1 MAKGYRIMKGVKR
14 VENTYMSVAIKVSS
28 DLWKNRIM
36 HIITEININYH
47 QSRKVQTQPGK
58 ISSY

>member
-28 DLWKNRIM
+28 DL
-36 HIITEININYH
+36 
-47 QSRKVQTQPGK
+47 
-58 ISSY
+58 